1 MMIEIVPQ
9 TPHIGAIISGVDVNR
24 LSENEFAQ
32 IYQAWLHHGVICV
45 RGQQLEMP
53 GFLAYCQ
60 RFGRVK
66 PHLVKR
72 TRHPE
77 FPNITVMGVNKR
89 RADGSLDNSV
99 LTRGV
104 GWHTDLPWDQE
115 VCKATQLYAVATPS
129 RGGDTLFASMYVAW
143 DRLPKDLKDRVTGLQ
158 AEFVY
163 GGRKKPHDDFL
174 TDADRARPPAV
185 HPVVRTHE
193 ESGRTSL
200 YLNPFHVTK
209 LVGLPDRESDALIE
223 ELTPYLVQD
232 DAVYRHKWQS
242 GDVVIWDNRCCLHS
256 ATGDY
261 PPEEDR
267 IHWRVTIMR

>member
-1 MMIEIVPQ
+1 MPEINPQ
-9 TPHIGAIISGVDVNR
+9 NPHIGAIVSGVDVNVM
-24 LSENEFAQ
+24 SDDDFAA
-32 IYQAWLHHGVICV
+32 IYRAWLDHGVICV
-45 RGQQLEMP
+45 RGQDLDIP
-53 GFLAYCQ
+53 GFLAYCR

-77 FPNITVMGVNKR
+77 FPDITVMGTNKR
-89 RADGSLDNSV
+89 KADGSLDKSI

-115 VCKATQLYAVATPS
+115 ICKATQLYGVAIPS

-143 DRLPKDLKDRVTGLQ
+143 DRLPASLKERVAELQ

-174 TDADRARPPAV
+174 TDADRALRPAV
-185 HPVVRTHE
+185 HPVMRRHE
-193 ESGRTSL
+193 ETGRVSL
-200 YLNPFHVTK
+200 YLNPFHVTR
-209 LVGLPDRESDALIE
+209 LVGLADDESDALID
-223 ELTPYLVQD
+223 ELTPHLVHE
-232 DAVYRHKWQS
+232 DAVYRHCWQA
-242 GDVVIWDNRCCLHS
+242 GDIVIWDNRCCLHS

-267 IHWRVTIMR
+267 IHWRVTIMQ

>member
-1 MMIEIVPQ
+1 MLEIVPQ
-9 TPHIGAIISGVDVNR
+9 NPHIGAIVTGVDVNAM
-24 LSENEFAQ
+24 SADEFGQ
-32 IYQAWLHHGVICV
+32 IYQAWLDHGVICV
-45 RGQQLEMP
+45 RGQHLDMP
-53 GFLAYCQ
+53 GFLDYCR

-77 FPNITVMGVNKR
+77 YPDITVMGINKR
-89 RADGSLDNSV
+89 KPDGSLDKSI

-115 VCKATQLYAVATPS
+115 ICKATQLYAVATPS
-129 RGGDTLFASMYVAW
+129 RGGDTLFASMCVAW
-143 DRLPKDLKDRVTGLQ
+143 DRLPTALKERVASLK

-174 TDADRARPPAV
+174 TDDDRAMVPAI
-185 HPVVRTHE
+185 HPVMRAHE
-193 ESGRTSL
+193 ETGRTSL
-200 YLNPFHVTK
+200 YLNPFHI
-209 LVGLPDRESDALIE
+209 LRLAGLPDSESDALID
-223 ELTPYLVQD
+223 ELAPHLVHD

-242 GDVVIWDNRCCLHS
+242 GDIVIWDNRCCLHS

-267 IHWRVTIMR
+267 IHWRVTIMQ